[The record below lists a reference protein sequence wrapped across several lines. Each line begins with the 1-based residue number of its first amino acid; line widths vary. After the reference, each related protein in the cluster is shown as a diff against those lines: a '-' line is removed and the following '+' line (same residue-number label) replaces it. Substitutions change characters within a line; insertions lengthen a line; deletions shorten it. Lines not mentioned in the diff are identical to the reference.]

1 MASAT
6 EKPAPKESP
15 ADDPLKTIA
24 VRREDAKE
32 ADRLFGDS
40 TSYARRF
47 GAILDVIKRERLVEK
62 VRRQILGGLETV
74 ADEVARR
81 ITPVADASPPAD
93 ETTDERAGV

>member
-1 MASAT
+1 MAQAAKPEEPGKT
-6 EKPAPKESP
+6 E
-15 ADDPLKTIA
+15 DPLKHVTIYKD
-24 VRREDAKE
+24 DAE
-32 ADRLFGDS
+32 ETERLFGDS
-40 TSYARRF
+40 TSWARKFR
-47 GAILDVIKRERLVEK
+47 AMKDVIKRERLVEK